1 MSYSGFERIGG
12 LLFGPPRWL
21 ARQLTTATRLLV
33 LALVVAA
40 PLVFVLSEYRSDKA
54 AQIGFS
60 DRELDGTDALRPTV
74 SLLREAAVV
83 RLGGNAPLDLPT
95 SDSITEF
102 DLSTLLNDV
111 TGSDP
116 VPAAL
121 TVVTE
126 VGNRSNLILDPDLDS
141 FWVMD
146 AVVVKAPTIITESSS
161 LVRLLRDDESSIPDR
176 ALATGALASASA
188 GLITGLDTSYSATS
202 DASLQAEIGPL
213 RTTLTSAVAELVAL
227 GSESLSGELPDQT
240 ALDAVYQRV
249 VDAELDFSRA
259 TTDVL
264 DRLLRTRID
273 GFEGDRNRA
282 LAATGLGVAVAV
294 WLLIGMVLQSRST
307 TQALAATMAKAADGV
322 IEIPRPQ
329 PGRDEVAALNDSY
342 RVVAERLGYLLSG
355 VGDEATR
362 LRRMSVELAALA
374 REVSS
379 RSDETLDRSNV
390 LAAASEQMLAV
401 AASVAT
407 QSEVARA
414 STVSALDAGAQAS
427 AGTQALAGHTRTAG
441 DVVTSISAIASQTN
455 LLALNATIEAARAGE
470 AGRGFSVVAAEVKQ
484 LAAESSDAAGE
495 VQRLIHTIRVQ
506 SAATSQDVLS
516 ITGNLETVDEIHVS
530 LAGAASEQAA
540 TAQEMANAALVVAN
554 VAGRTQSSSTEL
566 ATLAQALQQSGTDL
580 STLLDGF
587 AVVA

>member
-1 MSYSGFERIGG
+1 
-12 LLFGPPRWL
+12 
-21 ARQLTTATRLLV
+21 
-33 LALVVAA
+33 
-40 PLVFVLSEYRSDKA
+40 
-54 AQIGFS
+54 
-60 DRELDGTDALRPTV
+60 
-74 SLLREAAVV
+74 
-83 RLGGNAPLDLPT
+83 
-95 SDSITEF
+95 
-102 DLSTLLNDV
+102 
-111 TGSDP
+111 
-116 VPAAL
+116 
-121 TVVTE
+121 
-126 VGNRSNLILDPDLDS
+126 
-141 FWVMD
+141 
-146 AVVVKAPTIITESSS
+146 
-161 LVRLLRDDESSIPDR
+161 
-176 ALATGALASASA
+176 
-188 GLITGLDTSYSATS
+188 
-202 DASLQAEIGPL
+202 
-213 RTTLTSAVAELVAL
+213 
-227 GSESLSGELPDQT
+227 
-240 ALDAVYQRV
+240 
-249 VDAELDFSRA
+249 
-259 TTDVL
+259 
-264 DRLLRTRID
+264 
-273 GFEGDRNRA
+273 
-282 LAATGLGVAVAV
+282 V